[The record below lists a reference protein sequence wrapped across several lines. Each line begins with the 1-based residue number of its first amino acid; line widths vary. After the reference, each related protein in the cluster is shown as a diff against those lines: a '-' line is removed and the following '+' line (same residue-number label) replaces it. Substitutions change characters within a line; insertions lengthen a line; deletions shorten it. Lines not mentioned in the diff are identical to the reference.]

1 MELDILLLREKGQ
14 YIWIVFHYL
23 VMSIEDNICSFF
35 VVRFERHVDGGAP
48 GDVEHHHV
56 LLPLVSSL
64 TAHLPLAVGRV
75 EHLPT
80 INSERALK
88 LPCLWSKC
96 TFLGSPSLKAITATA
111 THPP

>member
-75 EHLPT
+75 EHLARMY
-80 INSERALK
+80 SERGLK
-88 LPCLWSKC
+88 LPACCQNVL
-96 TFLGSPSLKAITATA
+96 FLGL
-111 THPP
+111 HP

>member
-1 MELDILLLREKGQ
+1 
-14 YIWIVFHYL
+14 
-23 VMSIEDNICSFF
+23 MSIEDNICSFF

-64 TAHLPLAVGRV
+64 TAHLPLAVGWV
-75 EHLPT
+75 EYLAT
-80 INSERALK
+80 IKSERGLK
-88 LPCLWSKC
+88 LPKC
-96 TFLGSPSLKAITATA
+96 TFLGSPSLKAMTATA